1 MVYDLNGTTLSTG
14 GSSSGMLNVLDYG
27 FKGDGTTDNLAA
39 FNDLVAARPGET
51 LYFPK
56 GVYAFSGKLVL
67 DFCYMELDN
76 AELKCTA
83 ATKVD
88 RFVEIR
94 GKMTPIG
101 HPRQDMFIR
110 GNGKVNANFKADD
123 CIAVARQK
131 CTLIDHIS
139 IQNFQRYGICGKFD
153 DASME
158 TEGLVEKNLS
168 YELMVRNCLIETSL
182 IYKYAV
188 GIYDTGDSMYTDI
201 VILNVKTALSCNGSS
216 IFHNIHAWCGRPGI
230 GGDIPRF
237 RQQRPRYQK
246 GPAGRYRLCIHSR
259 EWPPFLGL
267 LLRHLPER
275 IQILRRAYS
284 CLHYEFQMVCRPQC
298 LAYRPASLCLP
309 GQPDRAGDVQGLW
322 RGHWRFGSE
331 QVQRCGPEHTDELPL
346 VRHRAQPERR
356 TEHAAIMKEYK
367 SWHSRTRPRRSTT
380 AAFGRP

>member
-14 GSSSGMLNVLDYG
+14 GGSGMLNVLDYG
-27 FKGDGTTDNLAA
+27 FKADGTTDNLAA
-39 FNDLVAARPGET
+39 FNALIAAHPAET

-56 GVYAFSGKLVL
+56 GVYAFSGKLVI
-67 DFCYMELDN
+67 DFCYMVLDN

-83 ATKVD
+83 ATKVN

-139 IQNFQRYGICGKFD
+139 IQNFQRYGICGKFE

-158 TEGLVEKNLS
+158 TEGLVASNLS

-216 IFHNIHAWCGRPGI
+216 IFHNIHAWCYDFDHSGHDTQKALMEDTVFAYIRVNGPASRTATATPTREDSNSTTGGPLPISRTSDGILLPRPG
-230 GGDIPRF
+230 PPTC
-237 RQQRPRYQK
+237 QPMSSRP
-246 GPAGRYRLCIHSR
+246 
-259 EWPPFLGL
+259 
-267 LLRHLPER
+267 
-275 IQILRRAYS
+275 
-284 CLHYEFQMVCRPQC
+284 
-298 LAYRPASLCLP
+298 
-309 GQPDRAGDVQGLW
+309 
-322 RGHWRFGSE
+322 
-331 QVQRCGPEHTDELPL
+331 
-346 VRHRAQPERR
+346 
-356 TEHAAIMKEYK
+356 
-367 SWHSRTRPRRSTT
+367 TRPGRRCTRSLARTSTVR
-380 AAFGRP
+380 A

>member
-1 MVYDLNGTTLSTG
+1 MVYNLNGTTLSTG
-14 GSSSGMLNVLDYG
+14 GSGMLNVLDYG

-39 FNDLVAARPGET
+39 FNALIAAHPAET

-67 DFCYMELDN
+67 DFCYMVLDN

-139 IQNFQRYGICGKFD
+139 IQNFQRYGICGKFE

-158 TEGLVEKNLS
+158 TEGLVASNLS
-168 YELMVRNCLIETSL
+168 YELMVRNCLIET
-182 IYKYAV
+182 
-188 GIYDTGDSMYTDI
+188 
-201 VILNVKTALSCNGSS
+201 AL
-216 IFHNIHAWCGRPGI
+216 
-230 GGDIPRF
+230 
-237 RQQRPRYQK
+237 K
-246 GPAGRYRLCIHSR
+246 
-259 EWPPFLGL
+259 
-267 LLRHLPER
+267 
-275 IQILRRAYS
+275 
-284 CLHYEFQMVCRPQC
+284 
-298 LAYRPASLCLP
+298 
-309 GQPDRAGDVQGLW
+309 
-322 RGHWRFGSE
+322 
-331 QVQRCGPEHTDELPL
+331 
-346 VRHRAQPERR
+346 
-356 TEHAAIMKEYK
+356 
-367 SWHSRTRPRRSTT
+367 
-380 AAFGRP
+380 

>member
-56 GVYAFSGKLVL
+56 GVYAFSGKLVI
-67 DFCYMELDN
+67 DFCYMVLDN

-83 ATKVD
+83 ATKVN
-88 RFVEIR
+88 RFIEIR

-101 HPRQDMFIR
+101 HPRQDVFSR

-139 IQNFQRYGICGKFD
+139 IQNFQRYGICGKFE

-158 TEGLVEKNLS
+158 TEGLVASNLS

-182 IYKYAV
+182 IYQYAV

-216 IFHNIHAWCGRPGI
+216 IFHNIHAWCYDFDHSDHDTQKALMENTVFALDCGRCRYWVFNSIGI
-230 GGDIPRF
+230 IPHC
-237 RQQRPRYQK
+237 Q
-246 GPAGRYRLCIHSR
+246 
-259 EWPPFLGL
+259 
-267 LLRHLPER
+267 
-275 IQILRRAYS
+275 
-284 CLHYEFQMVCRPQC
+284 
-298 LAYRPASLCLP
+298 SL
-309 GQPDRAGDVQGLW
+309 Q
-322 RGHWRFGSE
+322 
-331 QVQRCGPEHTDELPL
+331 
-346 VRHRAQPERR
+346 
-356 TEHAAIMKEYK
+356 
-367 SWHSRTRPRRSTT
+367 
-380 AAFGRP
+380 